1 MVLMVK
7 PELDSLGVK
16 VFIVFTVQVRVDLVR
31 E

>member
-1 MVLMVK
+1 MVK
-7 PELDSLGVK
+7 PELDALGVK